1 MVPPA
6 IGRAGQERHLSALA
20 EELRDLAA
28 WADVTSRWLEAA
40 ARQANDHDDP
50 KARTVVFDA
59 AVLDD
64 FLTGFRGVPG
74 VIEAIAANLE
84 RQPAIRVITGG
95 RR

>member
-1 MVPPA
+1 
-6 IGRAGQERHLSALA
+6 LSALA

-28 WADVTSRWLEAA
+28 WADVTSRWLEVS
-40 ARQANDHDDP
+40 ARQANDDGDP

-59 AVLDD
+59 ATLDD

-84 RQPAIRVITGG
+84 RRQPDLSVVAGG